1 MFIFCGANGMTTQNW
16 FQDSTSRV
24 RRHDGCEV
32 SLTRRLGKKS
42 YWTAMVPVMQEGHA
56 WCSLANENGIMRFS
70 SALEAIKAV
79 ESYLAFYEKKFPK
92 TRIPTET
99 DSLT

>member
-1 MFIFCGANGMTTQNW
+1 MTTQNW
-16 FQDSTSRV
+16 FQDSASRM
-24 RRHDGCEV
+24 RRNDGCEII
-32 SLTRRLGKKS
+32 LTRQFGKKS
-42 YWTAMVPVMQEGHA
+42 YWTAMVPAMQEGHA
-56 WCSLANENGIMRFS
+56 WCSLADEIGIMRFS